1 MCDCKL
7 DDSGPV
13 NRKEDSKAAAC
24 TKAEELQPKRNP
36 VHAHCGVRGGGRVG
50 G

>member
-13 NRKEDSKAAAC
+13 NGKEDSKAAAC
-24 TKAEELQPKRNP
+24 TKAEELQPKCNP
-36 VHAHCGVRGGGRVG
+36 VHARYGVRGDGVG